1 MTNLAVKV
9 ANFGKPRIAQNPV
22 SDNKPQNLMSDPH
35 YEIRREID
43 LVWNK
48 FDVDRNDKLDMRES
62 KNLVNTVFKKIYG
75 HGL

>member
-9 ANFGKPRIAQNPV
+9 ANFGKPRITQNPV
-22 SDNKPQNLMSDPH
+22 SDNKLQNLMSDPH

-43 LVWNK
+43 LVWSK

-62 KNLVNTVFKKIYG
+62 KNLVN
-75 HGL
+75 

>member
-22 SDNKPQNLMSDPH
+22 SDNKLQNLMSDPH
-35 YEIRREID
+35 YEIRGEID